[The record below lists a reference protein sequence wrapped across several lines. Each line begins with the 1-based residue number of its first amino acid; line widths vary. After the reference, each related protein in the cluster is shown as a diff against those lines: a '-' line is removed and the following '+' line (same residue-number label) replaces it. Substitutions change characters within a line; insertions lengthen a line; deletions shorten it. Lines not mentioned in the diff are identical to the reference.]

1 MLIMFILKKMDVFK
15 YDLKFI
21 KSVEEIKL
29 IYLFVYNSIVLME
42 YDLIYVSF
50 FLYYRLDFDLKFDWL
65 ILCWLVYFL

>member
-1 MLIMFILKKMDVFK
+1 MDVFK

-29 IYLFVYNSIVLME
+29 IYLFVYNRIVLME
-42 YDLIYVSF
+42 YDLIYVRF

>member
-1 MLIMFILKKMDVFK
+1 MDVFK
-15 YDLKFI
+15 YDLKCI

-50 FLYYRLDFDLKFDWL
+50 FF
-65 ILCWLVYFL
+65 IL

>member
-1 MLIMFILKKMDVFK
+1 MDVFK

>member
-1 MLIMFILKKMDVFK
+1 MNVFK

-42 YDLIYVSF
+42 YDLIYMSIF
-50 FLYYRLDFDLKFDWL
+50 NIID
-65 ILCWLVYFL
+65 